1 MTLLR
6 RRFLQ
11 LAAAA
16 AVLPAL
22 VRVAAA
28 QGYPSRPITLVV
40 PFAAGGPVDVLA
52 RIMAERMKVSLG
64 QPVIIEN
71 VAGAAGSL
79 GVGRVAR
86 ASPNGYTL
94 SIGPGSATH
103 VANGAIYALPYDVV
117 EDFEPV
123 GLIGTMSQL
132 IVARKTFPAND
143 LNELTAWLRANPD
156 KALQGTSGV
165 GSSGHIAGA
174 YFQKAT
180 GTRYTFVP
188 YRGLAPAMQDLLAGQ
203 VDMMIDVPT
212 SSLPQ
217 LRAGTIK
224 AFAVAAK
231 SRLAGA
237 PEIPTVDEAGLPG
250 FHAPVW
256 YALWAPK
263 ATPREV
269 ISSLNAAL
277 VEALADTTVR
287 TRLAEIG
294 QEVVPREQQT
304 PEVLRELQKADIEKW
319 WPIIK
324 SANIKGD

>member
-1 MTLLR
+1 MTLPR

-11 LAAAA
+11 LAAPA

-117 EDFEPV
+117 NDFEPV
-123 GLIGTMSQL
+123 GSDRDH
-132 IVARKTFPAND
+132 VAVDRRQEN
-143 LNELTAWLRANPD
+143 
-156 KALQGTSGV
+156 
-165 GSSGHIAGA
+165 
-174 YFQKAT
+174 
-180 GTRYTFVP
+180 VP
-188 YRGLAPAMQDLLAGQ
+188 GER
-203 VDMMIDVPT
+203 
-212 SSLPQ
+212 S
-217 LRAGTIK
+217 
-224 AFAVAAK
+224 
-231 SRLAGA
+231 
-237 PEIPTVDEAGLPG
+237 E
-250 FHAPVW
+250 
-256 YALWAPK
+256 
-263 ATPREV
+263 
-269 ISSLNAAL
+269 
-277 VEALADTTVR
+277 
-287 TRLAEIG
+287 
-294 QEVVPREQQT
+294 
-304 PEVLRELQKADIEKW
+304 
-319 WPIIK
+319 
-324 SANIKGD
+324 

>member
-1 MTLLR
+1 M
-6 RRFLQ
+6 
-11 LAAAA
+11 
-16 AVLPAL
+16 
-22 VRVAAA
+22 
-28 QGYPSRPITLVV
+28 
-40 PFAAGGPVDVLA
+40 
-52 RIMAERMKVSLG
+52 
-64 QPVIIEN
+64 
-71 VAGAAGSL
+71 
-79 GVGRVAR
+79 
-86 ASPNGYTL
+86 
-94 SIGPGSATH
+94 
-103 VANGAIYALPYDVV
+103 
-117 EDFEPV
+117 
-123 GLIGTMSQL
+123 
-132 IVARKTFPAND
+132 
-143 LNELTAWLRANPD
+143 
-156 KALQGTSGV
+156 

-217 LRAGTIK
+217 VRAGTIK

-250 FHAPVW
+250 FYAPVW

-269 ISSLNAAL
+269 IARLNAAL

-304 PEVLRELQKADIEKW
+304 PEALRELQKADIEKW

-324 SANIKGD
+324 SANIKGE

>member
-1 MTLLR
+1 MTLPR

-11 LAAAA
+11 LAAPAA
-16 AVLPAL
+16 LLPAL

-28 QGYPSRPITLVV
+28 QGYPSRPITVVV

-52 RIMAERMKVSLG
+52 RVMAEPMKASLG

-86 ASPNGYTL
+86 AAPNGYTL

-103 VANGAIYALPYDVV
+103 VANAAIYALPYDVV
-117 EDFEPV
+117 NDFEPI
-123 GLIGTMSQL
+123 GMIGTMSQL

-143 LNELTAWLRANPD
+143 LRELIAWLRTNPD

-165 GSSGHIAGA
+165 GSSGHLAGA

-217 LRAGTIK
+217 VRAGTVK

-237 PEIPTVDEAGLPG
+237 PDIPTVDEAGLPG
-250 FHAPVW
+250 FYAPVW
-256 YALWAPK
+256 YALWAPRG
-263 ATPREV
+263 TPREV
-269 ISSLNAAL
+269 VARLNAAL
-277 VEALADTTVR
+277 VEALADDTVR

-304 PEVLRELQKADIEKW
+304 PEALRELQKADIEKW

-324 SANIKGD
+324 SANIKAE

>member
-1 MTLLR
+1 M
-6 RRFLQ
+6 
-11 LAAAA
+11 
-16 AVLPAL
+16 
-22 VRVAAA
+22 
-28 QGYPSRPITLVV
+28 
-40 PFAAGGPVDVLA
+40 DVLA
-52 RIMAERMKVSLG
+52 RIMAERLKVSLG

-117 EDFEPV
+117 NDFEPV

-217 LRAGTIK
+217 ARAGAIK

-237 PEIPTVDEAGLPG
+237 PEIPTVDEAGLRG
-250 FHAPVW
+250 FYAPVW

-263 ATPREV
+263 ATPGEV
-269 ISSLNAAL
+269 IARLNAAL
-277 VEALADTTVR
+277 VEALADSTVR

-304 PEVLRELQKADIEKW
+304 PEALRELQKADIEKW

-324 SANIKGD
+324 SAGIKAE

>member
-1 MTLLR
+1 MTLPR

-16 AVLPAL
+16 AVLPAI
-22 VRVAAA
+22 VRVTAA
-28 QGYPSRPITLVV
+28 QSYPSRPITLVV

-203 VDMMIDVPT
+203 IDMMIDVPT

-217 LRAGTIK
+217 ARAGAIK

-250 FHAPVW
+250 FYAPVW

-269 ISSLNAAL
+269 ISRLNAAL

-304 PEVLRELQKADIEKW
+304 PEALRELQKADIEKW

-324 SANIKGD
+324 SAGIKAE

>member
-1 MTLLR
+1 M
-6 RRFLQ
+6 
-11 LAAAA
+11 
-16 AVLPAL
+16 LPAL
-22 VRVAAA
+22 VRVTAA

-180 GTRYTFVP
+180 GARYTFVP